1 MIVRRLP
8 VSAVV
13 ALVAVMATLLVSAS
27 AGASASAKA
36 QPAPDGL
43 PDFYAVPSKI
53 PSKPGAV
60 IKSEKVKAPDVEGTM
75 YRVMYVSESQTG
87 KPVPVTGIVV
97 VPNGPAPKGG
107 FPVLTWAHG
116 TDGMADKCA
125 ASLDPTANTP
135 AVTELLAKGWAIAAS
150 DLQGEGTPG
159 LHPYIAGQNAARNV
173 VDNVRAARELAD
185 GKLAKD
191 YVVWGH
197 SQGGHTAMHADQ
209 IGPEYAPELDLK
221 GVVAGAP
228 PSQFNLIYNFLKTS
242 EYRHYLLMAAGGLNA
257 AYGDKAAPLDEVL
270 TPEGIAL
277 VPELEKACSG
287 ELQDQLAGVDFDA
300 VTKADPFTVPAW
312 NKILT
317 AEDPQSFDEASDVP
331 LLIIHGGN
339 DEQIPTASSAILT
352 EHLCGL
358 GQDLERWVYPGTT
371 HSGVIAPSL
380 NDMLTWIGGRFADQP
395 TPDPYVPTGQAD
407 VEVTGC

>member
-1 MIVRRLP
+1 MHVRRSL
-8 VSAVV
+8 ATVV
-13 ALVAVMATLLVSAS
+13 ATAFAALLVAGAPVG
-27 AGASASAKA
+27 AGASTPQRA

-60 IKSEKVKAPDVEGTM
+60 IKSEKVSAPDVDGTV

-87 KPVPVTGIVV
+87 KPVPVTGVVIV
-97 VPNGPAPKGG
+97 PRGAAPEGG
-107 FPVLTWAHG
+107 FPIVAWAHG

-125 ASLDPTANTP
+125 ASLDPTENTP
-135 AVTELLAKGWAIAAS
+135 AIEQLLDKGYAIAAS
-150 DLQGEGTPG
+150 DYQGEGSPG

-173 VDNVRAARELAD
+173 VDNVRAARILE
-185 GKLAKD
+185 GKKLSKD

-209 IGPEYAPELDLK
+209 LAPDYAPELDLK

-228 PSQFNLIYNFLKTS
+228 PSQFNLIYDFLKTS
-242 EYRHYLLMAAGGLNA
+242 DYRHYLLMAAGGLNA
-257 AYGDKAAPLDEVL
+257 AYGDKAAPLDQVL
-270 TPEGIAL
+270 TPEGIDLLPAL
-277 VPELEKACSG
+277 EEVCAG
-287 ELQDQLAGVDFDA
+287 DLQERFAGVDVDT
-300 VTKADPFTVPAW
+300 VTKADPFEVPAW

-317 AEDPQSFDEASDVP
+317 AEDPQSFEQASPVP
-331 LLIIHGGN
+331 LLIIHGGA
-339 DEQIPTASSAILT
+339 DEQIPTASSALLRD
-352 EHLCGL
+352 HLCGI
-358 GQDLERWVYPGTT
+358 GQDLTRWVYPGTT

-380 NDMLTWIGGRFADQP
+380 NDMLTWIGARFADQP